1 MPELVWLSI
10 PSPSWNGFN
19 LGPLRVHAYALCILA
34 GVVAA
39 WMLVRHRYR
48 ARGGN
53 PEQVESLTLW
63 AVLAGIIGARV
74 YHVITDPELYFGA
87 GRDWYRAFFIWEGG
101 LGIWGGIAAG
111 ALVVWWLCR
120 RRRINFG
127 AVADVMAP
135 ALLIA
140 QAIGRLGNWFNQELF
155 GGPTTL
161 PWGLEIAPQY
171 RPAGY
176 EQFATFHPTF
186 LYELVWCLIGAGLLL
201 VLEKPLRLGRGKLMT
216 SYVIW
221 YTLGRFFIEGVR
233 IDKANQFGG
242 LRVNEYVSL
251 VVFLGAVAL
260 LVVQFVRYPGSDS
273 QPFVQIP
280 DEAEPPSPAV

>member
-34 GVVAA
+34 GVVVA
-39 WMLVRHRYR
+39 WLLVRHRYR
-48 ARGGN
+48 VRGGN

-63 AVLAGIIGARV
+63 AVLAGIIGARI
-74 YHVITDPELYFGA
+74 YHVITDPELYFGP

-101 LGIWGGIAAG
+101 LGIWGGVAAG

-120 RRRINFG
+120 RWQVNFG

-171 RPAGY
+171 RPVGY

-186 LYELVWCLIGAGLLL
+186 LYELLWCLLGAALLL
-201 VLEKPLRLGRGKLMT
+201 VLERPLRLGRGKLMT
-216 SYVIW
+216 GYVIW

-251 VVFLGAVAL
+251 VVFLAAVAL
-260 LVVQFVRYPGSDS
+260 LVVQFVRYPGRDP

-280 DEAEPPSPAV
+280 DEAEAASPAV